1 MHARCARDAREV
13 SAEVS
18 EIDSGMA
25 PPSQVLLEVVRPY
38 TRIRI
43 PFISAELNISDAEV
57 KSSSAPCMPALS
69 DRPPLRLGVH
79 VAQVEELL
87 VSLILDG
94 RISGHIDQMAS
105 LLLLNPTA
113 EDAKK
118 FDVMHRWSKQLG
130 GLQQGVFAKLN

>member
-1 MHARCARDAREV
+1 
-13 SAEVS
+13 
-18 EIDSGMA
+18 MA
-25 PPSQVLLEVVRPY
+25 SQVLLEVVRPY

-57 KSSSAPCMPALS
+57 QISSAPCMPGLS
-69 DRPPLRLGVH
+69 DRPLRLGVH